1 MGLHSDSRWEIISDR
16 SNSHSCSIMHLTPIL
31 FVSRASNIT
40 TRSRWIRCRRWATLC
55 RTLSTTTRRQLRSLA
70 WLKSKSCRKPV
81 VKSWVSIKS
90 VFVLTTVKSTVKLR
104 TCSRTGLHATKCKQ
118 TCEQAAQNQ
127 WPVKTTEY
135 FTTRC
140 KEWLAKCT
148 KTKTG
153 SAPYKS
159 KTVNTSSRRFPLVT
173 TSAAAAKRTSP

>member
-70 WLKSKSCRKPV
+70 WLKSKLCRKPV

-104 TCSRTGLHATKCKQ
+104 TALELGCTRLNASRHA
-118 TCEQAAQNQ
+118 
-127 WPVKTTEY
+127 
-135 FTTRC
+135 
-140 KEWLAKCT
+140 
-148 KTKTG
+148 
-153 SAPYKS
+153 S
-159 KTVNTSSRRFPLVT
+159 KPRKINGQLKPQNTSRPGVKNGSRNARRQKL
-173 TSAAAAKRTSP
+173 AAHLTKARPPTR